1 MRPRISLDQHD
12 ATRLATALIGEAIQ
26 RNVSVS
32 VAVVDDAGVLLHF
45 VRMDGAR
52 AYTVD
57 LATRKARSAASVAVS
72 TRKIDQA
79 LEAGLISNVES
90 LGWGGVP
97 VMLNGECAGA
107 AGISGAARE
116 IDDDIATLA
125 VAQFNAP

>member
-1 MRPRISLDQHD
+1 MRSRISLDQHD
-12 ATRLATALIGEAIQ
+12 AARLATALVGEATQ

-52 AYTVD
+52 AHTVD

-72 TRKIDQA
+72 TRMIDQA
-79 LEAGLISNVES
+79 LQAGLIGNVES
-90 LGWGGVP
+90 PGWGGVP

-107 AGISGAARE
+107 AGISGAARD
-116 IDDDIATLA
+116 IDDEIATLA
-125 VAQFNAP
+125 VAQFNVP